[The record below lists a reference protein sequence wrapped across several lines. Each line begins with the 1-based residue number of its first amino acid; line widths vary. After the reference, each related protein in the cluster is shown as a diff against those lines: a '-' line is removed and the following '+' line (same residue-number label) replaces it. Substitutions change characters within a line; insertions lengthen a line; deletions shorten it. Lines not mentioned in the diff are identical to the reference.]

1 MYAFISAFIYGYGS
15 AEIIEIDQNLTVTA
29 KYSPLFKPRPESF
42 FSNFN
47 Q

>member
-29 KYSPLFKPRPESF
+29 KYSPPLQTTARVVF
-42 FSNFN
+42 FQF
-47 Q
+47 